1 MITRSLQKTL
11 SLALAEMPVVAL
23 LGPRQ
28 AGKTTLARAVSAQSG
43 EKPCVWLDLELDSD
57 LAKLN
62 DAEAYLR
69 RFDNTLLIIDEVQ
82 RKPNLFPVLR
92 ALVDQRKS
100 KGERTAQF
108 LLLGSAS
115 KDLLQQSS
123 ETLAGR
129 IRYLELSPF
138 SIFELAGADN
148 TDVGS
153 AALDIEKLW
162 FRGGFPD
169 SYLAPSDDASWHWR
183 HDFVATYLERDLP
196 QLGTQVPATRM
207 KRFWT
212 MLAHLHGQQLNLS
225 ATGKSLDV
233 SHTTIRS
240 YLDLLTD
247 FYMIRQIPAW
257 SGNAGKR
264 LVKSPKL
271 YLRDTGLLHQ
281 LLTISSF
288 DALLGH
294 PIAGLSWEGFV
305 VENIIRSLSSKWRYS
320 YYRTA
325 TGAEI
330 DLVLETPAG
339 ETWAVEVKRS
349 SAPKLQKGFYG
360 ACEDIRADR
369 KFVVYAGTERFP
381 MADGV
386 EAIGVVEFNVLL
398 SDNRIVVAALSAE
411 KTPPASRR

>member
-1 MITRSLQKTL
+1 MITRSLQTTL
-11 SLALAEMPVVAL
+11 REALAAMPVVAL

-28 AGKTTLARAVSAQSG
+28 TGKTTLARQVTEQSLG
-43 EKPCVWLDLELDSD
+43 KPCVWLDLELDSD
-57 LAKLN
+57 LAKLA

-69 RFDNTLLIIDEVQ
+69 RFENTLLIIDEVQ
-82 RKPNLFPVLR
+82 RMPTLFPVLR
-92 ALVDQRKS
+92 ALVDQRKRA
-100 KGERTAQF
+100 GETNSQF

-115 KDLLQQSS
+115 RDLLQQSS

-138 SIFELAGADN
+138 SIAELSANKSHDN
-148 TDVGS
+148 SDT
-153 AALDIEKLW
+153 LDIDKLW

-169 SYLAPSDDASWHWR
+169 SYLAASEDASWNWR
-183 HDFVATYLERDLP
+183 HDFVSTYLERDLP
-196 QLGTQVPATRM
+196 QLGAKVPAARM

-225 ATGKSLDV
+225 TTARSLDV

-247 FYMIRQIPAW
+247 FYMVRQVPAW
-257 SGNAGKR
+257 SGNVGKR

-294 PIAGLSWEGFV
+294 PIVGMSWEGFI
-305 VENIIRSLSSKWRYS
+305 VENIIRSLSNKWSYS

-330 DLVLETPAG
+330 DLVLETPTG

-349 SAPKLQKGFYG
+349 SAPKLQKGFFV
-360 ACEDIRADR
+360 ACDDIKADR
-369 KFVVYAGTERFP
+369 KFVLYSGTERFP
-381 MADGV
+381 LAERV
-386 EAIGVVEFNVLL
+386 EALGVDQFL
-398 SDNRIVVAALSAE
+398 AE
-411 KTPPASRR
+411 ILR